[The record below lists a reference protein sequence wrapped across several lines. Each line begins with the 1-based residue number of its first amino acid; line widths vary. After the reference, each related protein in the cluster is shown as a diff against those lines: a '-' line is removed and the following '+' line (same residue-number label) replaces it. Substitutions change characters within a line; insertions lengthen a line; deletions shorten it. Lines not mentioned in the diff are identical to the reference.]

1 MQSKGHTCRVSLF
14 KEVILILILAT
25 LLANLPQV
33 IYLFSATKDYKVER
47 VNLILENFSNYLEAR
62 LCS

>member
-1 MQSKGHTCRVSLF
+1 MQSKGHTCLVSLF